1 MAKAQDQ
8 FDEQFLKKLEY
19 LYIMSKKIASSA
31 QRADRRT
38 RLVGS
43 GIEFADHRNYSPG
56 DDIRNLDWRI
66 YGRTEKLF
74 LRMFEEEEDLYIYFL
89 IDGSRSM
96 RLGTSDKWSYAQKV
110 CAALSYIGLS
120 NFDRVSIVPFSSKL
134 DGRMPPSR
142 GKSQIFKVFDF
153 LRSVD
158 AGPHTRLKDAFKT
171 FVSQN
176 KRRGIAVVISD
187 FYDPEGFEEGL
198 NMLRYHR
205 FEPIVI
211 QLFDARELDIN
222 LQGEIQLIDCETGDV
237 RDITVTPTLLKEY
250 VKVFEAFST
259 ELEDYCKKR
268 QILYFRS
275 SIQTDFDEL
284 ILRVFRAGG
293 FLK

>member
-1 MAKAQDQ
+1 MAKTQDQ

-19 LYIMSKKIASSA
+19 LYIMSKKIAA
-31 QRADRRT
+31 GQNRAERKT

-43 GIEFADHRNYSPG
+43 GIEFADHRNYAPG
-56 DDIRNLDWRI
+56 DDVRNMDWRI
-66 YGRTEKLF
+66 YGRTDKLF
-74 LRMFEEEEDLYIYFL
+74 LRLFEEEEDLYIYFL
-89 IDGSRSM
+89 VDASRSM
-96 RLGTSDKWSYAQKV
+96 RLGSPDKWSYAQKI

-120 NFDRVSIVPFSSKL
+120 NFDRVSIIPFSSKL
-134 DGRMPPSR
+134 EGRMPPSR
-142 GKSQIFKVFDF
+142 GKAQIFKVFEF
-153 LRSVD
+153 LRIVD
-158 AGPHTRLKDAFKT
+158 GGPHTQLKDAFKT

-211 QLFDARELDIN
+211 QLFDQRELDVN
-222 LQGEIQLIDCETGDV
+222 FQGEIQLVDCETQEV
-237 RDITVTPTLLKEY
+237 RDITVTPALLREY
-250 VKVFEAFST
+250 VKVFDAFCS
-259 ELEDYCKKR
+259 ELENYCKKR

-275 SIQTDFDEL
+275 SIQTPFDDL
-284 ILRVFRAGG
+284 ILSIFRAGG